1 VNVYEQ
7 IFVGKLQMSEYQDTE
22 NKHGVLG
29 GTRLKNVVCVNH
41 CELTTREASLAVK
54 YPTNELMSEHVS

>member
-1 VNVYEQ
+1 
-7 IFVGKLQMSEYQDTE
+7 MSEYQDTE